1 MWKHLVFMACAV
13 VVLGG
18 LALGLMSGP
27 RSIFLAAQINQDK
40 ERLSLDLERVRAANE
55 VLERKIAGLN
65 PATLDADLLLE
76 RLHAMSLTLSD
87 EALLYTN

>member
-27 RSIFLAAQINQDK
+27 RSIFLAAQINQEQ
-40 ERLSLDLERVRAANE
+40 ERLRDDLARVQASNE
-55 VLERKIAGLN
+55 VLEQKIAGLN

-76 RLHAMSLTLSD
+76 RLHAMSLTLTD